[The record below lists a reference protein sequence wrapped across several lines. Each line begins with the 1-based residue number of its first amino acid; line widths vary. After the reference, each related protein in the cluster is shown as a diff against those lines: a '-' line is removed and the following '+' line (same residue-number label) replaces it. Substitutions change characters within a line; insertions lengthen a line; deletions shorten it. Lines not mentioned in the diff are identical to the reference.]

1 MSNKI
6 NYDVLV
12 KKIDY
17 ISEQVGQIKK
27 DLIELRPRYKER
39 IEETWN
45 NLMELSDEISEKWQG
60 IGAVQEIQAQ
70 RNKDSKNESDC

>member
-17 ISEQVGQIKK
+17 IAEQVGQIKK

-45 NLMELSDEISEKWQG
+45 NLMDLSDEISEKWQG
-60 IGAVQEIQAQ
+60 IGAVQEIRAQ
-70 RNKDSKNESDC
+70 RNKDIKNESDC